1 MTYLT
6 SLTLLLLMLAPV
18 SQDLPPAFHK
28 LPEQVQAKATL
39 ILTGTFVRGRGPCIF
54 MADGSRRWP
63 LESRFQI
70 TKVYRGQVGG
80 KTIYISSSVS
90 PEIGISSAALQ
101 NGMEY
106 LVLLRPS
113 EESMKAI
120 KAGDYIPAW
129 DALDGEE
136 VVAIVKLR

>member
-1 MTYLT
+1 
-6 SLTLLLLMLAPV
+6 MLAPD
-18 SQDLPPAFHK
+18 SQNLPKAFHK
-28 LPEQVQAKATL
+28 LPEHVQAKATV
-39 ILTGTFVRGRGPCIF
+39 IVTGTFVRGRGPCIF

-80 KTIYISSSVS
+80 KTVYISSSVS
-90 PEIGISSAALQ
+90 PEIGKSSAALQ
-101 NGMEY
+101 NGIEY

-120 KAGDYIPAW
+120 KAGDYMPAW
-129 DALDGEE
+129 AALDGEE
-136 VVAIVKLR
+136 IVAIVKLK